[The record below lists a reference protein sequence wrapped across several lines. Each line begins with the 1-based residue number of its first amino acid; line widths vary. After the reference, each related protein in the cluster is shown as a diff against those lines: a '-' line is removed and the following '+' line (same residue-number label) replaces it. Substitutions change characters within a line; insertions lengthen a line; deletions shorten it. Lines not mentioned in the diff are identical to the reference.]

1 MKIASKFEKLGVLV
15 ACALCF
21 ASSQSAAQTWP
32 AKEITLLVP
41 GAPGGSSDLP
51 ARLMAERMSKDLGQ
65 PIIIKNRPSAS
76 SIVAMGAL
84 KEAKADGY
92 TLGFMPGSAFIVAPW
107 TSSVTLP
114 YDVIRDFTPIG
125 MAVYTPLAIAVSA
138 ASPYKTMRDLLDAA
152 KAKPDTLVVAN
163 PGANTLAD
171 LGTRLI
177 SSNAKAPLR
186 SIAFSGFPQSYPAV
200 VRGDAAAVID
210 GVSPMLPH
218 VEAGTLRILS
228 VGSQT
233 KLPGLESFALLNDAV
248 AGVAIEGWFGVFA
261 PAGLPDDMSK
271 KISESVQRA
280 MRDDT
285 LVARLKGWGMYPRQD
300 SPESFK
306 QYVKQEHDKW
316 GKIVRASNVGAP
328 SK

>member
-1 MKIASKFEKLGVLV
+1 MAIASEFKKLGVLV
-15 ACALCF
+15 ACALCC

-32 AKEITLLVP
+32 VKEIHLLVP

-51 ARLMAERMSKDLGQ
+51 ARLIAERLSKDLGQ
-65 PIIIKNRPSAS
+65 RIIIENRPSAS
-76 SIVAMGAL
+76 SIVAMRAL

-107 TSSVTLP
+107 TSSAQLP

-125 MAVYTPLAIAVSA
+125 MAFYTPLAIAVSA

-171 LGTRLI
+171 LGTKLI
-177 SSNAKAPLR
+177 SSRARATLR
-186 SIAFSGFPQSYPAV
+186 SIAFNGFPQSFPAV

-233 KLPGLESFALLNDAV
+233 KLPGLESFALLNDVV
-248 AGVAIEGWFGVFA
+248 AGTAIEGWFGVFA

-280 MRDDT
+280 LRDDALLT
-285 LVARLKGWGMYPRQD
+285 RLETWGMYPRQD
-300 SPESFK
+300 SPDSFK
-306 QYVKQEHDKW
+306 QYVKQEHERW
-316 GKIVRASNVGAP
+316 GEIVRESSSGAQP
-328 SK
+328 K